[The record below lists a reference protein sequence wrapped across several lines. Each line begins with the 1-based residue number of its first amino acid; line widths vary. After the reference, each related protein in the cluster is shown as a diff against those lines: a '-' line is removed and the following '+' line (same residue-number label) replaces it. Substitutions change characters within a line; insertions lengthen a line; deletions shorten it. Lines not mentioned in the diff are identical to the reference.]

1 MRIFKDPF
9 TLDRLV
15 RGALVVG
22 IAVAI
27 VLLFRYLSPVL
38 VPFLLAWALAW
49 VLAPMVDFIDDRL
62 HFPGRMVSIL
72 ATLVVVVVCVS
83 AVLAVTIPIFVEGFV
98 QLKEGILDFISGR
111 NHVEL
116 PIWAQRFIDDYVG
129 SLQLAKL
136 LKQENLV
143 GAMKT
148 AVPRAWDMV
157 LSTANIVA
165 GIGSALFAVLYFIFI
180 LKDYSQ
186 FSKGWLSFLP
196 ASKRPFFSRLTNDI
210 GRGMR
215 GYFRGQALVALS
227 NCVMF
232 TFGFWLM
239 GLKMWLG
246 MGIFVGCISFIPYI
260 QVVGFIPAAIL
271 ALLEMAEGGRPFWM
285 VMLLVLLVYGV
296 VQVIQD
302 AIVTPRVMG
311 KIMGLSPAIILL
323 SLTVWG
329 YIGGIVG
336 LIVALPLTNVLIA
349 YYKEYVIGDETREPP
364 TDDSERLQNDMQ
376 CAENQ

>member
-1 MRIFKDPF
+1 MKIFKDPF

-15 RGALVVG
+15 RNVIFLS
-22 IAVAI
+22 AI
-27 VLLFRYLSPVL
+27 VLAITAFRYLSPVL

-49 VLAPMVDFIDDRL
+49 VLAPMVDFIDDKL
-62 HFPGRMVSIL
+62 HFPGRTISIIT
-72 ATLVVVVVCVS
+72 TLIVVVVVVS
-83 AVLAVTIPIFVEGFV
+83 GVVAVTIPIFVEGFT
-98 QLKEGILDFISGR
+98 QLRDGILDFISGK

-116 PIWAQRFIDDYVG
+116 PLWLQRYIDDYVG
-129 SLQLAKL
+129 NLQLDKL

-143 GAMKT
+143 GALKT
-148 AVPRAWDMV
+148 AVPSAWHMV
-157 LSTANIVA
+157 LSTYNVLTGLA
-165 GIGSALFAVLYFIFI
+165 SSLFAVLYFIFI
-180 LKDYSQ
+180 LKDYDM
-186 FSKGWLSFLP
+186 FSSGWVQLVP
-196 ASKRPFFSRLTNDI
+196 VRRRPFLVRLTNDVA
-210 GRGMR
+210 RGMR

-232 TFGFWLM
+232 TFGFWLI

-246 MGIFVGCISFIPYI
+246 MGIFVGFISFVPYI

-271 ALLEMAEGGRPFWM
+271 ALLEMAEGGRPFWL

-302 AIVTPRVMG
+302 AIVTPRIMG

-329 YIGGIVG
+329 YVGGIVG
-336 LIVALPLTNVLIA
+336 LIVALPLTTILIA
-349 YYKEYVIGDETREPP
+349 YYKEYIVS
-364 TDDSERLQNDMQ
+364 DSET
-376 CAENQ
+376 AENND

>member
-1 MRIFKDPF
+1 MRILRDPF

-22 IAVAI
+22 VAVAV
-27 VLLFRYLSPVL
+27 VLLFRCLSPVL

-49 VLAPMVDFIDDRL
+49 VLAPMVDFIDNRC
-62 HFPGRMVSIL
+62 HFPGRMISIL
-72 ATLVVVVVCVS
+72 TTLAIVVLGVT

-116 PIWAQRFIDDYVG
+116 PQWAQRYIEDYVG

-148 AVPRAWDMV
+148 AVPHAWDMV

-180 LKDYSQ
+180 LKDYDQ

-196 ASKRPFFSRLTNDI
+196 ASKRPFFSRLTHDI

-215 GYFRGQALVALS
+215 GYFQGQALIALS

-232 TFGFWLM
+232 SFGFWLM

-246 MGIFVGCISFIPYI
+246 MGIFVGCISFIPYV

-336 LIVALPLTNVLIA
+336 LIVALPLTNVIIA
-349 YYKEYVIGDETREPP
+349 YYKEYVIGEGPEKMRE
-364 TDDSERLQNDMQ
+364 DDSER
-376 CAENQ
+376 